1 MVARAWYLG
10 YLLRGFGVNLSRI
23 NPLTLAFPLTINSPK
38 PLSKV
43 TNILSSI
50 LAKPSTIVVFKYIA
64 GNIKIVT
71 VIDVKDIIWNVG
83 KRISRDRWVEVR

>member
-10 YLLRGFGVNLSRI
+10 YLLRVFGVNLSRI
-23 NPLTLAFPLTINSPK
+23 NPLTLAFSLTINSPK
-38 PLSKV
+38 PVSKV

-64 GNIKIVT
+64 GDIEIVT
-71 VIDVKDIIWNVG
+71 VIDINRIVG
-83 KRISRDRWVEVR
+83 KRISIGRWVEVR